1 MNKLLSCLILLSI
14 CAAAGAQEVPDMLG
28 TWTFTVEGID
38 PHPHC
43 GEGVLNGV
51 MDVQRK
57 VTPRAY
63 RGTVRT
69 ENAYE
74 NCETAMLGQSTVT
87 VRVRDARTIT
97 VDYDAEGWQ
106 MNKLSLVDD
115 TMTGKTHDGLTMRW
129 VRDAGGASIRPTEQ
143 QLADLDAMLTRIGP
157 QVTETLHDHYYA
169 MISNALTRVGGLE
182 QGESRQVTAVMVEH
196 MASCMMDQLTKSTLA
211 GEIPVGQIL
220 QGRTAVLM
228 FDPVAEEFIGDE
240 CVENAALNAGI
251 RLR

>member
-1 MNKLLSCLILLSI
+1 MKKTLYCLALSLLCSV
-14 CAAAGAQEVPDMLG
+14 AGAQELPDMLG

-51 MDVQRK
+51 MDVERK

-74 NCETAMLGQSTVT
+74 NCETSMLGQSTVT
-87 VRVRDARTIT
+87 VRVRDAKTIT

-106 MNKLSLVDD
+106 MNKLTFADD
-115 TMTGKTHDGLTMRW
+115 VMTGKTHDGLTMRW
-129 VRDAGGASIRPTEQ
+129 VRDNGGASIRPTEQ
-143 QLADLDAMLTRIGP
+143 QLADLDAMLTTIEP
-157 QVTETLHDHYYA
+157 QVTETLHDHYYEI
-169 MISNALTRVGGLE
+169 ISRALARIGGLE
-182 QGESRQVTAVMVEH
+182 KDESRQVTSVMVEH
-196 MASCMMDQLTKSTLA
+196 MASCMMDQLTRSALA
-211 GEIPVGQIL
+211 GEIPVGQVL

-228 FDPVAEEFIGDE
+228 FDPAAEEFIGDE